1 MSDVY
6 RNGQFEPDTW
16 KVVSADEPLPDNEAV
31 FVPLERWQNER
42 DALKQRTA
50 PLGLIIRAGENVEA
64 VIDELSH
71 FKAVAVEFPKFAD
84 GRSYSTARILN
95 EQLDFEGEIRAVGDV
110 LLDQI
115 PFMRRCGVTAFVISH
130 EPTRRALEDGQNP
143 EVVLHTQPV
152 GLAGEVPAGTRPWLR
167 RGVGKSTLKQFMR

>member
-1 MSDVY
+1 MSEVY
-6 RNGQFEPDTW
+6 RNGQFEADAW
-16 KVVSADEPLPDNEAV
+16 KTLSADDPLPEHDAV
-31 FVPLERWQNER
+31 FVPLERWQNDR
-42 DALKQRTA
+42 GTLKNRMA

-64 VIDELSH
+64 VIDELSL

-84 GRSYSTARILN
+84 GRSYSTARILH
-95 EQLDFEGEIRAVGDV
+95 EQLDFDGEIRAIGDV

-115 PFMRRCGVTAFVISH
+115 PFMRRCGVTAFEITH
-130 EPTRRALEDGQNP
+130 EPTRRALEDGHNP

-152 GLAGEVPAGTRPWLR
+152 GLAGEVPVGTRPWLR